1 MNSLESIQ
9 IVNFMSHVDTT
20 VRLQNGVAT
29 MICGENKSDEGQESN
44 GSGKSAILEGIAVA
58 LLGEPLRD
66 VSMKEL
72 VRNEEGETHILAN
85 IPNSF
90 DNSVFTIQ
98 RKIYSNT
105 KSSELILLINGEP
118 IETMTSVNHGN
129 KMILE
134 RLGISK
140 EDLLN
145 YFIISKDN
153 YTSFFNMTD
162 GFKKKTI
169 SRFANSDLID
179 PAFDLVKAD
188 ISEVESKITEIDLKI
203 SSSNGSIEAM
213 NNLIETEQGEE
224 DWENERNGRIADK
237 EQEKSRQM
245 IQLKELDTKEIEGL
259 IKTTKEGLKGLTE
272 ADEEAI
278 NKLIK
283 EIEEC
288 DTNIREFEAEES
300 EVSRSIKRITNSLM
314 GLITCPKCKHE
325 FLPEGEI
332 DVEAERKKAE
342 NGKLD
347 LADIQEDIKNEREIK
362 EEVKADKAKLE
373 KDQDEINRINREVNR
388 LETQVENINNKR
400 STYESKIE
408 AIEAEIENI
417 KAEKYT
423 SKIGEYKEKIK
434 GYKADIRKYET
445 ERKSIETKSG
455 DYEGKLVLLQKFK
468 TYLANKA
475 IGSIEYNINQFLS
488 KMGSKIALRIE
499 GYSMTTKGKINERI
513 SSHITKSGEEAGS
526 LGKLSSGEKGRIV
539 VGEILTFQQLIND
552 NCGAGKGLDLTY
564 LDEIIESVDSEGIS
578 GTMKSLNSVN
588 KTIAVVTHATYNDAY
603 DNTIVIEKVND
614 ISKIKS

>member
-1 MNSLESIQ
+1 MNSLESIK
-9 IVNFMSHVDTT
+9 IVNFMSHEETI

-29 MICGENKSDEGQESN
+29 MICGENKSDEGQGSN

-58 LLGEPLRD
+58 FLGEPLRD
-66 VSMKEL
+66 VGLKEM
-72 VRNEEGETHILAN
+72 VRNEEGEALIEAVL
-85 IPNSF
+85 PNSF
-90 DNSVFTIQ
+90 DNSVFTIK
-98 RKIYSNT
+98 RKIFSNT
-105 KSSELILLINGEP
+105 KPSELELFLNDEK
-118 IETMTSVNHGN
+118 IETMTSVLHGN

-179 PAFDLVKAD
+179 PAFDLVKSD
-188 ISEVESKITEIDLKI
+188 ISEVDVKINEVDMKI
-203 SSSNGSIEAM
+203 SSSNGSIDAM
-213 NNLIETEQGEE
+213 NNLIDTEQGED
-224 DWENERNGRIADK
+224 DWKKDR
-237 EQEKSRQM
+237 QSRVD
-245 IQLKELDTKEIEGL
+245 LKELDKKTQKGLMDTLDTKPTEEL
-259 IKTTKEGLKGLTE
+259 IKTTKEGLKGLKE
-272 ADEEAI
+272 ADEKEI
-278 NKLIK
+278 NKLIA
-283 EIEEC
+283 EIGEC
-288 DTNIREFEAEES
+288 NANITEFEDEES
-300 EVSRSIKRITNSLM
+300 ELNGSIKKITNSLL
-314 GLITCPKCKHE
+314 GLITCPECKHE

-332 DVEAERKKAE
+332 DVEDERKKLKDS
-342 NGKLD
+342 NLD
-347 LADIQEDIKNEREIK
+347 LADVKLDLQEEEKIKS
-362 EEVKADKAKLE
+362 EVKAEKAQLE
-373 KDQDEINRINREVNR
+373 KDQDKINSINREVNN
-388 LETQVENINNKR
+388 LETQVENTNNKK
-400 STYESKIE
+400 STYKSKIE
-408 AIEAEIENI
+408 TIDAEIEGI
-417 KAEKYT
+417 KAETYT
-423 SKIGEYKEKIK
+423 SKIGDYKKKIK
-434 GYKADIRKYET
+434 GYEADILKYEG

-475 IGSIEYNINQFLS
+475 IGSIEYNINQFLA

-499 GYSMTTKGKINERI
+499 GYSMTSKGKINERI
-513 SSHITKSGEEAGS
+513 SSHITKSGDEAGS

-552 NCGAGKGLDLTY
+552 NCGNGKGLDLTY
-564 LDEIIESVDSEGIS
+564 LDEIIESVDSLGIS

-588 KTIAVVTHATYNDAY
+588 KTIAVVTHATYNETY